1 MRGMGQSSL
10 QAPNLTQL
18 LNDARLGN
26 REAEARVFALVM
38 RELRAKAA
46 AYLRRE
52 RAGHTLQP
60 TALVNEAYIKLARYQ
75 RVSWQNRAQFFGTA
89 SRVMRRI
96 LVDHARARDTDKRGG
111 GVIHLNVA
119 LQSPIAETPEDAST
133 ILALDEALTRLARVE
148 PRQTR
153 VVECRFF
160 GGLDV
165 EQTART
171 LGISPTTVKREWQ
184 QARAWLFAELTQT

>member
-1 MRGMGQSSL
+1 MGQSSL
-10 QAPNLTQL
+10 QAPDLTQL
-18 LNDARLGN
+18 LNDARLGS

-52 RAGHTLQP
+52 RVGHTLQP

-96 LVDHARARDTDKRGG
+96 LVDHARARDTAKRGG
-111 GVIHLNVA
+111 GVIHLNLA
-119 LQSPIAETPEDAST
+119 LTSPIAETSEDAAT
-133 ILALDEALTRLARVE
+133 IVALDAALIRLSRVE

-165 EQTART
+165 RQTARA

-184 QARAWLFAELTQT
+184 QARAWLFAELTQS

>member
-46 AYLRRE
+46 AYRRRE

-75 RVSWQNRAQFFGTA
+75 RLSWQNRAQFFGTA

-96 LVDHARARDTDKRGG
+96 LV
-111 GVIHLNVA
+111 
-119 LQSPIAETPEDAST
+119 
-133 ILALDEALTRLARVE
+133 
-148 PRQTR
+148 
-153 VVECRFF
+153 
-160 GGLDV
+160 
-165 EQTART
+165 
-171 LGISPTTVKREWQ
+171 
-184 QARAWLFAELTQT
+184 

>member
-1 MRGMGQSSL
+1 MGQSSL
-10 QAPNLTQL
+10 QAPDITQL

-26 REAEARVFALVM
+26 RDAEARVFALVM

-60 TALVNEAYIKLARYQ
+60 TALVNEAYIRLARYQ

-96 LVDHARARDTDKRGG
+96 LVDHARARDTAKRGG
-111 GVIHLNVA
+111 GVTHFNIALN
-119 LQSPIAETPEDAST
+119 SPIADTPEDAST
-133 ILALDEALTRLARVE
+133 ILALDEALTRLSRVE

-153 VVECRFF
+153 IVECRFF

-165 EQTART
+165 QQTARA
-171 LGISPTTVKREWQ
+171 LNISPTTVKREWQ
-184 QARAWLFAELTQT
+184 QARAWLFAELTQP

>member
-1 MRGMGQSSL
+1 MGQSSL
-10 QAPNLTQL
+10 QASNLTQL
-18 LNDARLGN
+18 LNDARLGS

-52 RAGHTLQP
+52 RVGHTLQP

-96 LVDHARARDTDKRGG
+96 LVDHARARDTAKRGG
-111 GVIHLNVA
+111 GVVHYNVA
-119 LQSPIAETPEDAST
+119 LKTPIAETAEDAST
-133 ILALDEALTRLARVE
+133 ILALDEALARLARVE

-165 EQTART
+165 EQTARA
-171 LGISPTTVKREWQ
+171 LGVSPTTVKREWQ

>member
-1 MRGMGQSSL
+1 MGQSSL
-10 QAPNLTQL
+10 QAPDLTKL

-96 LVDHARARDTDKRGG
+96 LVDHARARDTAKRGG
-111 GVIHLNVA
+111 GVMHLNIA
-119 LQSPIAETPEDAST
+119 LTSPIAETSEDAAT
-133 ILALDEALTRLARVE
+133 IVALDAALTRLSRVE
-148 PRQTR
+148 PRRTR

-165 EQTART
+165 QQTARA

-184 QARAWLFAELTQT
+184 QARAWLFAELTQS

>member
-1 MRGMGQSSL
+1 MGQSSL

>member
-1 MRGMGQSSL
+1 MGQSSL
-10 QAPNLTQL
+10 QAPDLTQL

-26 REAEARVFALVM
+26 RDAEARVFALVM

-60 TALVNEAYIKLARYQ
+60 TALVNEAYIRLARYQ

-96 LVDHARARDTDKRGG
+96 LVDHARARDTAKRGG
-111 GVIHLNVA
+111 GVPHFNLALNT
-119 LQSPIAETPEDAST
+119 PIADTPEDAST
-133 ILALDEALTRLARVE
+133 ILALDAALTRLSRVE

-153 VVECRFF
+153 IVECRFF

-165 EQTART
+165 QQTARA
-171 LGISPTTVKREWQ
+171 LNISPTTVKREWQ
-184 QARAWLFAELTQT
+184 QARAWLFAELTQP

>member
-1 MRGMGQSSL
+1 MGQSSL

-96 LVDHARARDTDKRGG
+96 LVDHARARDTEKRGG

-184 QARAWLFAELTQT
+184 QARAWLFAELTQP